1 MVKGRRNKVLKLTP
15 AKVKYIIRAKNNNI
29 SSKIIAAE
37 MKVSIRTVNRV
48 WSYWMKN
55 KKPWAPKKFGRPKMT
70 LSESDASLVLE
81 TYKEQ
86 NSGARRLEKIIEHK
100 YGRHIPHNAIHRVL
114 LENGLSNENNKKK
127 KRRKPW
133 IRYERKHSL
142 TAVHLDWHTSRFN
155 GKEVCVVL
163 DDSSRFILSGGEF
176 SAATA
181 EASIDLVRKA
191 LEEFGEI
198 QWIREVITDHGS
210 QFFANKTDKNGDSQ
224 NAFSQFLWENE
235 IKHILARVKHPQ
247 TNGKIEKWYHT
258 YEKSRKLFDDFD
270 KFLIWYNS
278 MRYHETLDE
287 KLYLQTPEDA
297 FWSRLPDGCK
307 LNRHAWLGTHEHE
320 NGSWHEGIL
329 KGAFLLTSDSSPSF
343 INPL

>member
-1 MVKGRRNKVLKLTP
+1 
-15 AKVKYIIRAKNNNI
+15 
-29 SSKIIAAE
+29 
-37 MKVSIRTVNRV
+37 
-48 WSYWMKN
+48 MKN
-55 KKPWAPKKFGRPKMT
+55 KKPWAPKKFGRPEMT
-70 LSESDASLVLE
+70 LSESDAHLVLE

-142 TAVHLDWHTSRFN
+142 AAVHLDWHTSRFN

-198 QWIREVITDHGS
+198 RWIREVITDHGS
-210 QFFANKTDKNGDSQ
+210 QFFANKTDKNGDSES
-224 NAFSQFLWENE
+224 AFGQFLAENK

-270 KFLIWYNS
+270 KFLNWYNS
-278 MRYHETLDE
+278 IRYHESLDE
-287 KLYLQTPEDA
+287 KHYLQTPEDA

-307 LNRHAWLGTHEHE
+307 LSL
-320 NGSWHEGIL
+320 
-329 KGAFLLTSDSSPSF
+329 FLSRMERDFNATG
-343 INPL
+343 